1 MHFIWIA
8 FIGLVIGALAKFFTP
23 GRGPGGCV
31 VTMIVGLTGS
41 LVGGVLARGLGIS
54 TTGSVSWFLM
64 SIMGAVIL
72 LLLYRMMIGKK
83 DAS

>member
-31 VTMIVGLTGS
+31 VTMIVGLVGS
-41 LVGGVLARGLGIS
+41 IVGGALAHGLGIS
-54 TTGSVSWFLM
+54 TAGSISWFIM

-72 LLLYRMMIGKK
+72 LLLYRMMIGRKN
-83 DAS
+83 AP